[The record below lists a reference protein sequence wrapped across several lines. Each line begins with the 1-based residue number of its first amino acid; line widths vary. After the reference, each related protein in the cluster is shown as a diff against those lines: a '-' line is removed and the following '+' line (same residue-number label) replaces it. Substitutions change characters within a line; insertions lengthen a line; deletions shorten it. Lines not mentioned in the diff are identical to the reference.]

1 MVQTWNLFILLRAS
15 HDQCKKG
22 TILWAKLKKNAYVD
36 RPKGFPRISG
46 ILTIQY
52 FPFLFE
58 REIWH
63 FNFNL
68 TMFAYV
74 CRCLSFSTVN
84 SSTYLILKILS
95 DIIIFFF
102 HLNYVSRYQF
112 SSILFPWAFHMISS
126 YSQGSNGLL
135 FSLRHYFDITCVR
148 DIYRRVIS
156 GFLSFA
162 RAPERF
168 NHWLSLA
175 RSHLI
180 IW

>member
-1 MVQTWNLFILLRAS
+1 
-15 HDQCKKG
+15 
-22 TILWAKLKKNAYVD
+22 
-36 RPKGFPRISG
+36 
-46 ILTIQY
+46 
-52 FPFLFE
+52 
-58 REIWH
+58 
-63 FNFNL
+63 
-68 TMFAYV
+68 MFAYV
-74 CRCLSFSTVN
+74 CRFLSFSYVN

-135 FSLRHYFDITCVR
+135 FSLRHYFDITCVK

-162 RAPERF
+162 RVPERF

-180 IW
+180 IWLMLFDEIGAARNLSCISTGVICFIGLSTGDQD